1 MPATPPA
8 PKPVPAELPSVV
20 AKVNGDDI
28 QRGEFETTI
37 QNVESRAGRPVP
49 PEQRDQVYRGVL
61 EDLIALRLLKQEVAR
76 RQLTATDA
84 ELAEAMKGMR
94 QQFPTEAA
102 FKQALI
108 AQKMTLE
115 QLREETRTQVLVS
128 KMLQQEVGSQ
138 IAVKPTDISG
148 FYEKNPDKFQQP
160 EAVHA
165 SHVLITVPE
174 GAAPAA
180 RAAARAKAENVLK
193 QARAGVDFAKLART
207 YSDDASKGR
216 GGDLGFFPK
225 GQMVPAFEA
234 AAFALAPNQVSDLVE
249 SPFGFHVIKVIE
261 KRPGPERPVLRGRA
275 TNRAVLATGTAAGE
289 DEGVRRSAAREGQ
302 RPGAH
307 LARTVWCTPECG
319 GLSRGEWDVDQQR
332 VDGRPLLS
340 SPGLHELH
348 GSRGRT
354 PARRST
360 AGRVARRGLP
370 VSHALGSQ
378 ARV

>member
-1 MPATPPA
+1 MKQQYVCLAVLLAASVACQKPAASQSSQAPAAKPGATPAAPGGAAAATTPATPAA

-20 AKVNGDDI
+20 AKVNGDAI
-28 QRGEFETTI
+28 PRAEFETTI

-76 RQLTATDA
+76 RQLTASDA

-102 FKQALI
+102 FKQALT

-115 QLREETRTQVLVS
+115 QLRQETRTQVLVS
-128 KMLQQEVGSQ
+128 KMLQQEVASQ
-138 IAVKPTDISG
+138 VAVKPTEISG

-160 EAVHA
+160 EAVRA

-180 RAAARAKAENVLK
+180 RAAARTKAGNVLK
-193 QARAGVDFAKLART
+193 QARAGADFAKLAQT

-234 AAFALAPNQVSDLVE
+234 AAFALAPNQVSDIVE
-249 SPFGFHVIKVIE
+249 SPFGYHVIKVIE
-261 KRPGPERPVLRGRA
+261 KRPAQSVPFSEAAPRIEQYLRQEQQQA
-275 TNRAVLATGTAAGE
+275 KTKAF
-289 DEGVRRSAAREGQ
+289 
-302 RPGAH
+302 
-307 LARTVWCTPECG
+307 
-319 GLSRGEWDVDQQR
+319 VDQLRAKGNVQ
-332 VDGRPLLS
+332 VLI
-340 SPGLHELH
+340 
-348 GSRGRT
+348 
-354 PARRST
+354 
-360 AGRVARRGLP
+360 
-370 VSHALGSQ
+370 
-378 ARV
+378 

>member
-1 MPATPPA
+1 MKQQYVCLAVLLAASVACQKPAASQSSQASAAKPGAMAPAPAAAAAAAATKPGTPAPPPP

-28 QRGEFETTI
+28 GRSEFETTI
-37 QNVESRAGRPVP
+37 HNVESRAGRPVP

-76 RQLTATDA
+76 RQLTASDA
-84 ELAEAMKGMR
+84 ELAEALKGMR

-102 FKQALI
+102 FKQALT

-115 QLREETRTQVLVS
+115 QLREETRAQVLVS

-138 IAVKPTDISG
+138 IAVKPTEISG

-160 EAVHA
+160 EAVRA
-165 SHVLITVPE
+165 SHVLVTVPE

-180 RAAARAKAENVLK
+180 RAAARAKAEDVLK
-193 QARAGVDFAKLART
+193 QARAGADFAKLART

-234 AAFALAPNQVSDLVE
+234 AAFALAPNQVSDIVE

-261 KRPGPERPVLRGRA
+261 KRPAQSVPFSEAAPRIEQYLRQEQQQA
-275 TNRAVLATGTAAGE
+275 KTKAF
-289 DEGVRRSAAREGQ
+289 
-302 RPGAH
+302 
-307 LARTVWCTPECG
+307 
-319 GLSRGEWDVDQQR
+319 VDQLR
-332 VDGRPLLS
+332 AR
-340 SPGLHELH
+340 
-348 GSRGRT
+348 GS
-354 PARRST
+354 
-360 AGRVARRGLP
+360 VQVLI
-370 VSHALGSQ
+370 
-378 ARV
+378 

>member
-1 MPATPPA
+1 VKQQYVCLAVLLAASVACQKPAASQSSQAPAAKPGATPAAHGGAAAATTPATPATPAA

-28 QRGEFETTI
+28 PRTEFETTI

-76 RQLTATDA
+76 RQLTASDA

-102 FKQALI
+102 FKQALT

-128 KMLQQEVGSQ
+128 KMLQQEVASQ
-138 IAVKPTDISG
+138 VAVKPTEISG

-160 EAVHA
+160 EAVRA

-180 RAAARAKAENVLK
+180 RAAARTKAENVLK
-193 QARAGVDFAKLART
+193 QARAGADFAKLAQT

-234 AAFALAPNQVSDLVE
+234 AAFALAPNQVSDIVE
-249 SPFGFHVIKVIE
+249 SPFGYHVIKVIE
-261 KRPGPERPVLRGRA
+261 KRPAQNVPFSEAAPRIEQYLRQEQQQA
-275 TNRAVLATGTAAGE
+275 KTKAF
-289 DEGVRRSAAREGQ
+289 
-302 RPGAH
+302 
-307 LARTVWCTPECG
+307 
-319 GLSRGEWDVDQQR
+319 VDQLRAKGNVQ
-332 VDGRPLLS
+332 VLI
-340 SPGLHELH
+340 
-348 GSRGRT
+348 
-354 PARRST
+354 
-360 AGRVARRGLP
+360 
-370 VSHALGSQ
+370 
-378 ARV
+378 

>member
-1 MPATPPA
+1 VKQQYVCLAVLLAASVACQKPAASQSSQASAAKPGATPAAAGAAAAAATRPGTPATPPA

-28 QRGEFETTI
+28 PRVEFETTI
-37 QNVESRAGRPVP
+37 QNVERRAGRPVP

-76 RQLTATDA
+76 RQLTASDA

-102 FKQALI
+102 FKQALT
-108 AQKMTLE
+108 AQKMTFE

-128 KMLQQEVGSQ
+128 KMLQQEVASQ
-138 IAVKPTDISG
+138 VAVKPTEISG

-160 EAVHA
+160 EAVRA

-180 RAAARAKAENVLK
+180 RAAARAKAETVLK
-193 QARAGVDFAKLART
+193 QARAGADFAKLART

-234 AAFALAPNQVSDLVE
+234 AAFALAPNQVSDIVE
-249 SPFGFHVIKVIE
+249 SPFGYHVIKVIE
-261 KRPGPERPVLRGRA
+261 KRPAQSVPFSEAAPRIEQYLRQ
-275 TNRAVLATGTAAGE
+275 E
-289 DEGVRRSAAREGQ
+289 Q
-302 RPGAH
+302 QQ
-307 LARTVWCTPECG
+307 ARTKAF
-319 GLSRGEWDVDQQR
+319 VDQLR
-332 VDGRPLLS
+332 AK
-340 SPGLHELH
+340 
-348 GSRGRT
+348 GS
-354 PARRST
+354 
-360 AGRVARRGLP
+360 VQVLI
-370 VSHALGSQ
+370 
-378 ARV
+378 

>member
-1 MPATPPA
+1 MKQQYVCLAVLLAASVACQKPAASQSSQAPAAKPGATPAAPGGAAAATTPATPATPAA

-20 AKVNGDDI
+20 AKVNGDAI
-28 QRGEFETTI
+28 PRAEFETTI

-76 RQLTATDA
+76 RQLTASDA

-102 FKQALI
+102 FKQALT

-128 KMLQQEVGSQ
+128 KMLQQEVASQ
-138 IAVKPTDISG
+138 VAVKPTEISG

-160 EAVHA
+160 EAVRA

-180 RAAARAKAENVLK
+180 RAAARTKAENVLK
-193 QARAGVDFAKLART
+193 QARAGADFAKLAQT

-234 AAFALAPNQVSDLVE
+234 AAFALAPNQVSDIVE
-249 SPFGFHVIKVIE
+249 SPFGYHVIKVIE
-261 KRPGPERPVLRGRA
+261 KRPAQSVPFSEAAPRIEQYLRQEQQQA
-275 TNRAVLATGTAAGE
+275 KTKAF
-289 DEGVRRSAAREGQ
+289 
-302 RPGAH
+302 
-307 LARTVWCTPECG
+307 
-319 GLSRGEWDVDQQR
+319 VDQLRAKGNVQ
-332 VDGRPLLS
+332 VLI
-340 SPGLHELH
+340 
-348 GSRGRT
+348 
-354 PARRST
+354 
-360 AGRVARRGLP
+360 
-370 VSHALGSQ
+370 
-378 ARV
+378 

>member
-1 MPATPPA
+1 VKQQYVCLAVLLAASVACQKPAASQSSQAPAAKPGATPAAPGGAAAATTPATPATPAA

-28 QRGEFETTI
+28 PRTEFETTI

-76 RQLTATDA
+76 RQLTASDA

-102 FKQALI
+102 FKQALT

-128 KMLQQEVGSQ
+128 KMLQQEVASQ
-138 IAVKPTDISG
+138 VAVKPTEISG

-160 EAVHA
+160 EAVRA

-180 RAAARAKAENVLK
+180 RAAARTKAENVLK
-193 QARAGVDFAKLART
+193 QARAGADFAKLAQT

-234 AAFALAPNQVSDLVE
+234 AAFALAPNQISDIVE
-249 SPFGFHVIKVIE
+249 SPFGYHVIKVIE
-261 KRPGPERPVLRGRA
+261 KRPAQNVPFSEAAPRIEQYLRQEQQQA
-275 TNRAVLATGTAAGE
+275 KTKAF
-289 DEGVRRSAAREGQ
+289 
-302 RPGAH
+302 
-307 LARTVWCTPECG
+307 
-319 GLSRGEWDVDQQR
+319 VDQLRAKGNVQ
-332 VDGRPLLS
+332 VLI
-340 SPGLHELH
+340 
-348 GSRGRT
+348 
-354 PARRST
+354 
-360 AGRVARRGLP
+360 
-370 VSHALGSQ
+370 
-378 ARV
+378 

>member
-1 MPATPPA
+1 
-8 PKPVPAELPSVV
+8 
-20 AKVNGDDI
+20 
-28 QRGEFETTI
+28 
-37 QNVESRAGRPVP
+37 
-49 PEQRDQVYRGVL
+49 
-61 EDLIALRLLKQEVAR
+61 
-76 RQLTATDA
+76 
-84 ELAEAMKGMR
+84 MKGMR

-261 KRPGPERPVLRGRA
+261 KRPAQSVPFSEAAPRIEQYLRQEQQQA
-275 TNRAVLATGTAAGE
+275 KTKAF
-289 DEGVRRSAAREGQ
+289 
-302 RPGAH
+302 
-307 LARTVWCTPECG
+307 
-319 GLSRGEWDVDQQR
+319 VDQLRAKGNVQ
-332 VDGRPLLS
+332 VLI
-340 SPGLHELH
+340 
-348 GSRGRT
+348 
-354 PARRST
+354 
-360 AGRVARRGLP
+360 
-370 VSHALGSQ
+370 
-378 ARV
+378 

>member
-1 MPATPPA
+1 MKQQYVCLAVLLAASVACQKPAASQSSQAPAAKPGATPAAPGGAAAATTPATPATPAA

-20 AKVNGDDI
+20 AKVNGDAI
-28 QRGEFETTI
+28 PRAEFETTI

-76 RQLTATDA
+76 RQLTASDA

-102 FKQALI
+102 FKQALT

-115 QLREETRTQVLVS
+115 QLRQETRTQVLVS
-128 KMLQQEVGSQ
+128 KMLQQEVASQ
-138 IAVKPTDISG
+138 VAVKPTEISG

-160 EAVHA
+160 EAVRA

-180 RAAARAKAENVLK
+180 RAAARTKAENVLK
-193 QARAGVDFAKLART
+193 QARAGADFAKLAQT

-234 AAFALAPNQVSDLVE
+234 AAFALAPNQISDIVE
-249 SPFGFHVIKVIE
+249 SPFGYHVIKVIE
-261 KRPGPERPVLRGRA
+261 KRPAQSVPFSEAAPRIEQYLRQEQQQA
-275 TNRAVLATGTAAGE
+275 KTKAF
-289 DEGVRRSAAREGQ
+289 
-302 RPGAH
+302 
-307 LARTVWCTPECG
+307 
-319 GLSRGEWDVDQQR
+319 VDQLRAKGNVQ
-332 VDGRPLLS
+332 VLI
-340 SPGLHELH
+340 
-348 GSRGRT
+348 
-354 PARRST
+354 
-360 AGRVARRGLP
+360 
-370 VSHALGSQ
+370 
-378 ARV
+378 

>member
-1 MPATPPA
+1 VKQQYVCLAVLLAASVACQKPAASQSSQAPAAKPGATPAAPGGAAAATTPATPATPAA

-28 QRGEFETTI
+28 PRAEFETTI

-76 RQLTATDA
+76 RQLTASDA

-102 FKQALI
+102 FKQALT

-128 KMLQQEVGSQ
+128 KMLQQEVASQ
-138 IAVKPTDISG
+138 VAVKPTEISG

-160 EAVHA
+160 EAVRA

-180 RAAARAKAENVLK
+180 RAAARTKAENVLK
-193 QARAGVDFAKLART
+193 QARAGADFAKLAQT

-234 AAFALAPNQVSDLVE
+234 AAFALAPNQVSDIVE
-249 SPFGFHVIKVIE
+249 SPFGYHVIKVIE
-261 KRPGPERPVLRGRA
+261 KRPAQNVPFSEAAPRIEQYLRQEQQQA
-275 TNRAVLATGTAAGE
+275 KTKAF
-289 DEGVRRSAAREGQ
+289 
-302 RPGAH
+302 
-307 LARTVWCTPECG
+307 
-319 GLSRGEWDVDQQR
+319 VDQLRAKGNVQ
-332 VDGRPLLS
+332 VLI
-340 SPGLHELH
+340 
-348 GSRGRT
+348 
-354 PARRST
+354 
-360 AGRVARRGLP
+360 
-370 VSHALGSQ
+370 
-378 ARV
+378 

>member
-1 MPATPPA
+1 MKQQYVCLAMLLAAGVACQKPAASQSSQAPAATAGATAPAPGAAASTSAAPMPSAPATPPA
-8 PKPVPAELPSVV
+8 PKPVPADLPSVI

-28 QRGEFETTI
+28 QRVEFETTI
-37 QNVESRAGRPVP
+37 KNVESRAGRPVP

-76 RQLTATDA
+76 RQLTASDA

-102 FKQALI
+102 FKQALT

-138 IAVKPTDISG
+138 VAVKPTEISG

-160 EAVHA
+160 EAVRA

-180 RAAARAKAENVLK
+180 RAAARAKAEDVLK

-207 YSDDASKGR
+207 FSDDASKGR
-216 GGDLGFFPK
+216 GGDLGFFP
-225 GQMVPAFEA
+225 
-234 AAFALAPNQVSDLVE
+234 
-249 SPFGFHVIKVIE
+249 
-261 KRPGPERPVLRGRA
+261 RGVMPPRLHD
-275 TNRAVLATGTAAGE
+275 AV
-289 DEGVRRSAAREGQ
+289 REGCS
-302 RPGAH
+302 RP
-307 LARTVWCTPECG
+307 CC
-319 GLSRGEWDVDQQR
+319 
-332 VDGRPLLS
+332 
-340 SPGLHELH
+340 
-348 GSRGRT
+348 
-354 PARRST
+354 RSV
-360 AGRVARRGLP
+360 RF
-370 VSHALGSQ
+370 HQ
-378 ARV
+378 

>member
-1 MPATPPA
+1 VKQQYVCLAVLLAASVACQKPAASQSSQAPAAKPGATPAAPGGAAAAASPGTPATPPA

-20 AKVNGDDI
+20 ADVDGDDI
-28 QRGEFETTI
+28 PRAEFETTI

-76 RQLTATDA
+76 RQLTASDA

-102 FKQALI
+102 FKQALT

-128 KMLQQEVGSQ
+128 KMLQQEVASQ
-138 IAVKPTDISG
+138 VAVKPTEISG

-160 EAVHA
+160 EAVRA

-174 GAAPAA
+174 GAPPAA
-180 RAAARAKAENVLK
+180 RAAARTKAENVLK
-193 QARAGVDFAKLART
+193 QARAGADFAKLAQT

-234 AAFALAPNQVSDLVE
+234 AAFALAPNQVSDIVE
-249 SPFGFHVIKVIE
+249 SPFGYHVIKVIE
-261 KRPGPERPVLRGRA
+261 KRPAQSVPFSEAAPRIEQYLRQEQQQA
-275 TNRAVLATGTAAGE
+275 KTKAF
-289 DEGVRRSAAREGQ
+289 
-302 RPGAH
+302 
-307 LARTVWCTPECG
+307 
-319 GLSRGEWDVDQQR
+319 VDQLRAKGNVQ
-332 VDGRPLLS
+332 VLI
-340 SPGLHELH
+340 
-348 GSRGRT
+348 
-354 PARRST
+354 
-360 AGRVARRGLP
+360 
-370 VSHALGSQ
+370 
-378 ARV
+378 

>member
-1 MPATPPA
+1 MKQHVCLAVLLAASVACQKPAASQSSQAPAAKPGATPTAPGGAAAATTPGRPATPPA

-28 QRGEFETTI
+28 PRVEFETTI
-37 QNVESRAGRPVP
+37 QNVEKRAGRPVP

-76 RQLTATDA
+76 RQLTASDA

-102 FKQALI
+102 FKQALT

-128 KMLQQEVGSQ
+128 KMLQQEVAAQ
-138 IAVKPTDISG
+138 VAVKPTEISG

-160 EAVHA
+160 EAVRA
-165 SHVLITVPE
+165 SHVLITVAE
-174 GAAPAA
+174 GAPPAA

-193 QARAGVDFAKLART
+193 QARAGADFAKLAQT

-234 AAFALAPNQVSDLVE
+234 AAFALAPNQVSDIVE
-249 SPFGFHVIKVIE
+249 SPFGYHVIKVIE
-261 KRPGPERPVLRGRA
+261 KRPAQSVPFSEAAPRIEQYLRQEQQQA
-275 TNRAVLATGTAAGE
+275 KTKAF
-289 DEGVRRSAAREGQ
+289 
-302 RPGAH
+302 
-307 LARTVWCTPECG
+307 
-319 GLSRGEWDVDQQR
+319 VDQLR
-332 VDGRPLLS
+332 AK
-340 SPGLHELH
+340 
-348 GSRGRT
+348 GS
-354 PARRST
+354 
-360 AGRVARRGLP
+360 VQVLI
-370 VSHALGSQ
+370 
-378 ARV
+378 

>member
-1 MPATPPA
+1 VKQQYVCLAVLLAATVACQKPAASQSSQAPAAKPGATPAAPGGAAAATTPATPATPAA

-28 QRGEFETTI
+28 PRTEFETTI

-76 RQLTATDA
+76 RQLTASDA

-94 QQFPTEAA
+94 QQFPTAAA
-102 FKQALI
+102 FKQALT

-128 KMLQQEVGSQ
+128 KMLQQEVASQ
-138 IAVKPTDISG
+138 VAVKPTEISG

-160 EAVHA
+160 EAVRA

-180 RAAARAKAENVLK
+180 RAAARTKAENVLK
-193 QARAGVDFAKLART
+193 QARAGADFAKLAQT

-234 AAFALAPNQVSDLVE
+234 AAFALAPNQISDIVE
-249 SPFGFHVIKVIE
+249 SPFGYHVIKVIE
-261 KRPGPERPVLRGRA
+261 KRPAQNVPFSEAAPRIEQYLRQEQQQA
-275 TNRAVLATGTAAGE
+275 KTKAF
-289 DEGVRRSAAREGQ
+289 
-302 RPGAH
+302 
-307 LARTVWCTPECG
+307 
-319 GLSRGEWDVDQQR
+319 VDQLRAKGNVQ
-332 VDGRPLLS
+332 VLI
-340 SPGLHELH
+340 
-348 GSRGRT
+348 
-354 PARRST
+354 
-360 AGRVARRGLP
+360 
-370 VSHALGSQ
+370 
-378 ARV
+378 